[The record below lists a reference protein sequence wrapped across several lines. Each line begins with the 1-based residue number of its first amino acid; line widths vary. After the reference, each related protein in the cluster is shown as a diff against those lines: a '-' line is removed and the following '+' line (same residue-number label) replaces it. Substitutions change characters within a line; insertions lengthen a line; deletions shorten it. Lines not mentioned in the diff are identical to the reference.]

1 MEGRKNPLIFKK
13 NMAAQLRFA
22 TLHLKNPQDSCEGR
36 CLVIMQSFGV
46 VMHSTVFGKKQTQH
60 ISTTTSYKL
69 SNTVETWWWW
79 WSQDC
84 HLAVTGLTMNSWLY
98 KSILGSD
105 VRPSVWELKLRWTW
119 VMKLDDDPKQARK
132 SPTEWLKKK
141 RKEWSIC
148 NGQTS
153 CTTMW
158 ETDKVIKKRWFCKLL
173 NHCVYVVFHRNASL
187 FWLGFC

>member
-1 MEGRKNPLIFKK
+1 MFGHNAELWSCN
-13 NMAAQLRFA
+13 AQYCVWQKANTAHQHNHFVQA
-22 TLHLKNPQDSCEGR
+22 VK
-36 CLVIMQSFGV
+36 
-46 VMHSTVFGKKQTQH
+46 HSGDMMMMMITGPG
-60 ISTTTSYKL
+60 
-69 SNTVETWWWW
+69 
-79 WSQDC
+79 

-132 SPTEWLKKK
+132 SPTEWLKK
-141 RKEWSIC
+141 RKESSIC

-158 ETDKVIKKRWFCKLL
+158 EIDKVIKKRWFCKLL

>member
-1 MEGRKNPLIFKK
+1 MFGHNAELWSCN
-13 NMAAQLRFA
+13 AQYCVWQKANTAHQHNHFIQAVKHSGDMMMMMMITGLSPCSHWIDHELLALQKYFRVRCEAVCLRAKA
-22 TLHLKNPQDSCEGR
+22 TLNLGDETGR
-36 CLVIMQSFGV
+36 
-46 VMHSTVFGKKQTQH
+46 
-60 ISTTTSYKL
+60 
-69 SNTVETWWWW
+69 
-79 WSQDC
+79 WSQ
-84 HLAVTGLTMNSWLY
+84 ASKKISNRM
-98 KSILGSD
+98 
-105 VRPSVWELKLRWTW
+105 
-119 VMKLDDDPKQARK
+119 A
-132 SPTEWLKKK
+132 KKK